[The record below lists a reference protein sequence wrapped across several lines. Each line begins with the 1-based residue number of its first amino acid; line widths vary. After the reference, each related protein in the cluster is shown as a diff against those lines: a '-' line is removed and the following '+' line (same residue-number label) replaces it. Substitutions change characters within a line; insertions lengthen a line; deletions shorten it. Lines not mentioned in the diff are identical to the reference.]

1 MSRSIIWGIV
11 RFLVLLCT
19 QVLVLDNINLFGYV
33 EPMLYIWFIL
43 LLPIKTPK
51 WLVLIL
57 SFLMG
62 FCVDI
67 FAGQVG
73 FHTAVSTFT
82 GFLRPI
88 FFSQINADNQ
98 FSAFD
103 IPSSETMGFM
113 PYIAYISVLT
123 FVHIFAIVMI
133 ETFRWSEILQILLSA
148 GLSSVVTILLIILC
162 DTMFFRNSKD

>member
-11 RFLVLLCT
+11 QFVVLLFT
-19 QVLVLDNINLFGYV
+19 QVLVLDNINFLGYV
-33 EPMLYIWFIL
+33 ESMLYIWFIL

-82 GFLRPI
+82 GFLRPL
-88 FFSQINADNQ
+88 FLSSVNADKQ
-98 FSAFD
+98 LSSFD
-103 IPSSETMGFM
+103 FPSSETMGFM
-113 PYIAYISVLT
+113 PYVAYVSVLT
-123 FVHIFAIVMI
+123 FVHIFALIMI
-133 ETFRWSEILQILLSA
+133 ETFRWSEILQVLLRA
-148 GLSSVVTILLIILC
+148 GLSSVVTILLILLC
-162 DTMFFRNSKD
+162 DTLFFRNSKD